1 MLRNASLRFAFLSLL
16 SLLAA
21 PAFAQAPAVET
32 PKAEMPKAEIPKAE
46 APKVEAPKVEPAMTE
61 TAKPAADKVDDK
73 QTGKMRARYKKMTP
87 EQREELRKKAEGRLG
102 ERYDRLKT
110 AEQENIKSILAD
122 IAKLNKEQ
130 RSILMAKI
138 RQQAH
143 KDRLQRKAMKD
154 METGK
159 KPAPERA
166 VESKPEHAADPNAA
180 VKH

>member
-32 PKAEMPKAEIPKAE
+32 PKAEAPKAE
-46 APKVEAPKVEPAMTE
+46 APKAEAPKMEEPKAE
-61 TAKPAADKVDDK
+61 TAKPAAEKSAEKTDDK

-87 EQREELRKKAEGRLG
+87 EQREELRKKAENRLG

-110 AEQENIKSILAD
+110 AEQENIKTILAE
-122 IAKLNKEQ
+122 IGKLNKEQ

-143 KDRLQRKAMKD
+143 KDRMQRKAMKD
-154 METGK
+154 MEGNK

-166 VESKPEHAADPNAA
+166 VERAPEHAADPNTAT
-180 VKH
+180 KH